1 MGDLSRES
9 TTAIA
14 YEAQIQ
20 IDRSTLDDDIGCV
33 VISTDHLSAVY
44 REAVHSFE
52 NDIDVAIL
60 KGKHLAQLLRE
71 FEEIDKLLDVP
82 LTPIPTP
89 SFQPITQQK
98 KKRNQKIRDQYKKKK
113 AQAYVTVQ
121 VQELEHA
128 GVKAYGAV
136 PPTKIWLRHSHVHSK
151 TSIRPSIIYAN
162 PNSDQ
167 F

>member
-33 VISTDHLSAVY
+33 VISTDLLSAVY
-44 REAVHSFE
+44 REAVHSFG

-71 FEEIDKLLDVP
+71 LEETDKLSDVP

-98 KKRNQKIRDQYKKKK
+98 KK
-113 AQAYVTVQ
+113 
-121 VQELEHA
+121 
-128 GVKAYGAV
+128 
-136 PPTKIWLRHSHVHSK
+136 
-151 TSIRPSIIYAN
+151 
-162 PNSDQ
+162 
-167 F
+167 